1 MDGPH
6 YSVQW
11 GGLGPIPDKQ
21 QPPSQPWHH
30 SWQASL
36 QSIYAQVF
44 TMLGAGFKPNKPSPF
59 FGLDAARWCRETMA
73 PRDYMN
79 GDYFHYWLTALCSF
93 IHDYGPAA
101 IGIDAAE
108 LVKRRI
114 TTSQQ
119 LQRNAAIRAVAF
131 RQAVPGVQGPTDRGA
146 LAGIYDSADYDPQ
159 QVGSIDAIG
168 LRARFKVG
176 DRVRVKSVQG
186 NWHTRCYPYVRGRE
200 GVISVFYGLTEEK
213 PGQFDGRYHGPYPE
227 VACQSRQKFYAPV
240 YGVRFRGVDVFGESN
255 VDPRLWVNLDLW
267 EPHLELVA

>member
-79 GDYFHYWLTALCSF
+79 GEYFHYWLTALCSF

-146 LAGIYDSADYDPQ
+146 LAGLYDSADYDPQ

-168 LRARFKVG
+168 RRARFKVG
-176 DRVRVKSVQG
+176 DRVRVKPVQG

-200 GVISVFYGLTEEK
+200 GVITVFYGLTEEK

-227 VACQSRQKFYAPV
+227 VACQPRQNFYAPV
-240 YGVRFRGVDVFGESN
+240 YGVRYRGGDVFGESN

>member
-36 QSIYAQVF
+36 QSIYSQVF

-79 GDYFHYWLTALCSF
+79 GEYFHYWLTALCSF
-93 IHDYGPAA
+93 IDDYGPAA

-168 LRARFKVG
+168 
-176 DRVRVKSVQG
+176 
-186 NWHTRCYPYVRGRE
+186 
-200 GVISVFYGLTEEK
+200 
-213 PGQFDGRYHGPYPE
+213 
-227 VACQSRQKFYAPV
+227 
-240 YGVRFRGVDVFGESN
+240 
-255 VDPRLWVNLDLW
+255 
-267 EPHLELVA
+267 